1 VFQLPGGKVIP
12 VDAVHGKEPE
22 AAFIVRLDPV
32 DLYEGVDDT
41 DQLFLLLIE
50 HEKPIL
56 SSCPQDAV
64 GIAEE
69 AVDHIAAQGFG
80 VAVEEPEVIAVKA
93 IEPFLC
99 AEPEEA
105 ILVLGAAEDGAV
117 GETVLHLVVSE
128 VIGLCV
134 CPGEAY
140 ENV

>member
-1 VFQLPGGKVIP
+1 MFQLPGRKVIP

-22 AAFIVRLDPV
+22 VILIICLYPV
-32 DLYEGVDDT
+32 DLNERVDDT

-50 HEKPIL
+50 REKSIL
-56 SSCPQDAV
+56 PSYPQDAV

-128 VIGLCV
+128 VIGLRV